1 VQRTLVFDSL
11 TVGGVNRARK
21 VHVTATGKAVN
32 AARAITTLG
41 GAATLISFL
50 GGDAGRFVARG
61 LDAEGVPH
69 EPVWVEDD
77 APTRTCTT
85 LIPKDGPVTE
95 LVEEAPPVSAG
106 DVAALEA
113 MVERRL
119 G

>member
-21 VHVTATGKAVN
+21 VHVTAAGKAVN

-61 LDAEGVPH
+61 LDA
-69 EPVWVEDD
+69 D